1 MKEANREVLDHGSLP
16 ELLAGRARQSSDR
29 RLAADVAVGVMVAS
43 ALAVLRPPLW
53 VPLASLA
60 ATLGAYGAWGILD
73 REVHDANGPS
83 RPRLLPWA
91 RTIVALF
98 GAAAAVTFGVTLFFA
113 LLGPII
119 S

>member
-1 MKEANREVLDHGSLP
+1 MKEANREVLDGGSLP

-29 RLAADVAVGVMVAS
+29 RLAADAAIGVVVAS

-53 VPLASLA
+53 FPLAALA
-60 ATLGAYGAWGILD
+60 ATLAAYGAWGILD
-73 REVHDANGPS
+73 REVRDAGSPS
-83 RPRLLPWA
+83 RTRLLQWA
-91 RTIVALF
+91 RVIVALL
-98 GAAAAVTFGVTLFFA
+98 GAAAAMTFGLTLFGA